1 MSNILESPEFVRGR
15 GYSLIKVDCLD
26 IMKNVPDNSIDL
38 VVTSPPYDNLRSY
51 NGNIE
56 QWCFEK
62 FKGIANELY
71 RIISNGGV
79 VVWIVG
85 DSTIKGSETGSSFK
99 QALYF
104 KECGFNIHDTMIWQK
119 ISPFQHHNRYIPAF
133 EYMFVFSK
141 GKPKTANIIKDRKNK
156 YANQKVHGTERQRN
170 GKTKPLSDVQKSKVV
185 KEYGSRLNI
194 WDISNE
200 KKNKTGHPAV
210 FQEALAHD
218 HIITCS
224 NKNDVV
230 LDPFMGSGTTGV
242 ACINTNRKFIGIE
255 IDDTYFE
262 TAKKRIESIAND
274 IKNENKTEV

>member
-1 MSNILESPEFVRGR
+1 MDKILDSPEFVRG
-15 GYSLIKVDCLD
+15 GYFLTKGDCLEV
-26 IMKNVPDNSIDL
+26 MKNIPNNSIDL

-56 QWCFEK
+56 QWCFDK
-62 FKGIANELY
+62 FKKIANELF
-71 RIISNGGV
+71 RVTKDGGV

-210 FQEALAHD
+210 FPEQLAHD
-218 HIITCS
+218 HIITWS
-224 NKNDVV
+224 NENEIV

-242 ACINTNRKFIGIE
+242 ACINTNRKFVGIE

-262 TAKKRIESIAND
+262 TAKKRIE
-274 IKNENKTEV
+274 NEEMNV

>member
-1 MSNILESPEFVRGR
+1 MSNILESPEFVRG
-15 GYSLIKVDCLD
+15 GYSLIKGDCLD

-218 HIITCS
+218 HIITWS

-274 IKNENKTEV
+274 IEAEQALKEG

>member
-1 MSNILESPEFVRGR
+1 
-15 GYSLIKVDCLD
+15 
-26 IMKNVPDNSIDL
+26 
-38 VVTSPPYDNLRSY
+38 
-51 NGNIE
+51 
-56 QWCFEK
+56 
-62 FKGIANELY
+62 
-71 RIISNGGV
+71 
-79 VVWIVG
+79 
-85 DSTIKGSETGSSFK
+85 
-99 QALYF
+99 
-104 KECGFNIHDTMIWQK
+104 
-119 ISPFQHHNRYIPAF
+119 
-133 EYMFVFSK
+133 MFFSK

-210 FQEALAHD
+210 FPEVLAHD
-218 HIITCS
+218 HIITWS
-224 NKNDVV
+224 NENEIV

-262 TAKKRIESIAND
+262 TAKKRI
-274 IKNENKTEV
+274 KNEEMNV